1 MCARARIGA
10 RLRRDAHPIHR
21 QLSRLAKAE
30 GRTLHAARCMF
41 CTLHVALCTEFAR
54 QIRRGG
60 GKGKG
65 RGGGKNSPV
74 GEEARIKKHPT
85 FKGYA
90 QSVGSTCEQ
99 LLRCGA
105 GARRWL

>member
-1 MCARARIGA
+1 
-10 RLRRDAHPIHR
+10 
-21 QLSRLAKAE
+21 
-30 GRTLHAARCMF
+30 MF
-41 CTLHVALCTEFAR
+41 CTLHVARCTEFTR

-65 RGGGKNSPV
+65 RGGGKNSRV

-105 GARRWL
+105 GARRWLLGNKLRLLWPYISNCCTYSNQRAFDEAVASVQL